1 MLRDWAD
8 RVDHVD
14 MTDWKQRNRVL
25 PWRSAQELMQSWVL
39 LGEVEHLRQ
48 LQINELGQL
57 GLELVIWAQEA
68 ETDLLD
74 QGQVLE

>member
-1 MLRDWAD
+1 
-8 RVDHVD
+8 
-14 MTDWKQRNRVL
+14 
-25 PWRSAQELMQSWVL
+25 MQSRVL